1 MKETE
6 LKKKVYIVIAAYNE
20 GTSVGNVIAS
30 LQKEKYN
37 HIVVVD
43 DGSKDDTSQKAKSA
57 HVLRHIINRGQG
69 AALQTGITH
78 ALSLGAEYIVTFD
91 ADGQH
96 DPKEII
102 KLVTPL
108 VDGKVDVCLGS
119 RFLDNNSNV
128 PLLRGVLLKAGVLLM
143 FIMYGIRLTDS
154 HNGFRAFTRKA
165 AEKIEITADRMEHA
179 SEILD
184 EIMRNTLKYKEIP
197 VTILYSTYS
206 LQRGQSSWNALNI
219 AYKMIRNKLWR

>member
-1 MKETE
+1 MKDTE
-6 LKKKVYIVIAAYNE
+6 FKKKVYIVIAAYNE
-20 GTSVGNVIAS
+20 GTSIGNVIAS
-30 LQKEKYN
+30 LQKEKY
-37 HIVVVD
+37 IEIIVVD
-43 DGSKDDTSQKAKSA
+43 DGSKDDTSQKAKGA

-69 AALQTGITH
+69 AALQTGITY

-96 DPKEII
+96 DPKEIVT
-102 KLVTPL
+102 LVTPL
-108 VDGKVDVCLGS
+108 LNNEADVCLGS
-119 RFLDNNSNV
+119 RFLNTHSNV
-128 PLLRGVLLKAGVLLM
+128 PLLRGLLLKAGVLLM

-154 HNGFRAFTRKA
+154 HNGFRSFTRKA
-165 AEKIEITADRMEHA
+165 AKKIEITADRMEHA

-197 VTILYSTYS
+197 VTITYTTYS